1 MEVNDSRG
9 NTEGLL
15 QLNGTGA
22 AKVKSDM
29 TAGNQHIHVDH
40 PLFGEFDIGITQQ
53 YKHLGSINAGPHKYD
68 QEVESR
74 TAQAKASTKAL
85 RSKLFAK
92 QGFPRKQRLINSTEG
107 NDPVQTSLPFSNM
120 GYNDS

>member
-1 MEVNDSRG
+1 MAVSDSTG
-9 NTEGLL
+9 KTEAFL

-22 AKVKSDM
+22 AKAKSDVM
-29 TAGNQHIHVDH
+29 AGNQQIHVEH
-40 PLFGEFDIGITQQ
+40 FFFGEFDIRIFQQ
-53 YKHLGSINAGPHKYD
+53 YKHLGLINAGPHKYD

-85 RSKLFAK
+85 RSKLCAR
-92 QGFPRKQRLINSTEG
+92 QGIPRKQRST
-107 NDPVQTSLPFSNM
+107 VWKATILSKLVFHSATW